1 MLPKI
6 DLYQNLISSFLFEIW
21 VKLCDIHTLKLFL
34 NFYFSYWSNRWWI
47 SNMNTSHSSNQICG
61 EHILTRAKGC
71 SCLRPCVWHFELSF
85 DYLNITWKYYGWVFE
100 PENCS
105 FAAFGT
111 FEEQVP
117 EDCICTHGLQT
128 LFLNRLLMIH
138 RGRDRSCTLLIHVF
152 FWVLKEGGEGIQ

>member
-61 EHILTRAKGC
+61 ETHSDESKRLQLSAA
-71 SCLRPCVWHFELSF
+71 LRVALWISF
-85 DYLNITWKYYGWVFE
+85 DYLNITRKYYGWVLSLRTAHLLHLA
-100 PENCS
+100 PLRNS
-105 FAAFGT
+105 SWKIAF
-111 FEEQVP
+111 
-117 EDCICTHGLQT
+117 CTHGLQT